1 MLVLS
6 RRVGESL
13 VIGDEI
19 TITVLEQRGDV
30 VRIGVDAPRHIQVRR
45 QELLAEVAETNRAAA
60 SPAAGAV
67 AGLSRLV
74 SGVVAAPAPVAAPTP
89 APAAA
94 PTPAPAAA
102 PGPRPGPPRS
112 TSPRPTPPPS
122 RSDDGA

>member
-67 AGLSRLV
+67 AGLSALV
-74 SGVVAAPAPVAAPTP
+74 SGVTPPSSPPAGSQATPPPGPAPTRAAPRP
-89 APAAA
+89 AP
-94 PTPAPAAA
+94 PRPAA
-102 PGPRPGPPRS
+102 PRPGPPR
-112 TSPRPTPPPS
+112 RP
-122 RSDDGA
+122 DDRA